1 MLSRLAGRS
10 YRLVVDRLTS
20 AGVRRDHYAIL
31 AALEEFG
38 PVSQATLARRL
49 GIDRSDVVAVLND
62 LERDGLAVR
71 GPDTHDRRRNAITIT
86 TAGSRTLRSLD
97 GLVDEAQGAL
107 LEPLSAGERRQFNDL
122 LQRLVEHHLARTH
135 NLVAADDPTGQG
147 RPGTPSP

>member
-1 MLSRLAGRS
+1 MSIDTRTAQLAPPERLLRLSTWMLSRLAGRS

-62 LERDGLAVR
+62 LERDGLALR
-71 GPDTHDRRRNAITIT
+71 APDTHDR
-86 TAGSRTLRSLD
+86 
-97 GLVDEAQGAL
+97 Q
-107 LEPLSAGERRQFNDL
+107 EPS
-122 LQRLVEHHLARTH
+122 
-135 NLVAADDPTGQG
+135 
-147 RPGTPSP
+147 